1 MSNVYTS
8 QSTKIVFASA
18 KYLKVRRSQNVDYR
32 SKFSSFFWANKS
44 GMLSVREA
52 FCEKDLWNIFNDF
65 IIKEDY
71 QVRGDNPLPEQKLKN
86 KLFTGAS
93 RIISVVINSSDQK
106 Q

>member
-1 MSNVYTS
+1 
-8 QSTKIVFASA
+8 
-18 KYLKVRRSQNVDYR
+18 
-32 SKFSSFFWANKS
+32 
-44 GMLSVREA
+44 MLSVREA
-52 FCEKDLWNIFNDF
+52 FREKDLWNIFKDF